1 MLKSLLTN
9 LVSGTHPPNEDR
21 LLDRKITWRIVPFLF
36 ACFVVLFLER
46 INVGFAQLQMK
57 HDLGFTDAMYGLA
70 AGVFYLGYVICEVPS
85 NMLLA
90 RFGARKTFSRI
101 MLFSGIMAMSTMLAS
116 TPSAYFALRFML
128 GVFEAGFFPGIILYM
143 TYWFPPHR
151 RAGIMSVFIAGVATA
166 GMLGGL
172 FSGWIMR
179 DMNGMLGLFGWQW
192 MFALEGLPAV
202 ALGLVAR
209 VCLADSPAEA
219 KWLSEAEKTRLG
231 ALLAAPASAARASG
245 ARGTHSIAANPM
257 VYLFAF
263 VYFTLTCASLT
274 LNFWLPLMI
283 RDFGVDDVALVSLYS
298 VVPNAIGVVGLIVI
312 AKHSDRTRERRWH
325 FLLCTAG
332 GAVAL
337 GALTLHPHSL
347 VALLGWLTVACVSI
361 YAALPVF
368 WAVPPTHFA
377 ARDTAAGIAL
387 VSSIG
392 ITSGIVNPWAL
403 GIVRSRTGSLD
414 DAIYVL
420 APLLLLSGI
429 VLLAAVK
436 PARRSDKAA

>member
-1 MLKSLLTN
+1 
-9 LVSGTHPPNEDR
+9 
-21 LLDRKITWRIVPFLF
+21 
-36 ACFVVLFLER
+36 
-46 INVGFAQLQMK
+46 
-57 HDLGFTDAMYGLA
+57 
-70 AGVFYLGYVICEVPS
+70 
-85 NMLLA
+85 MLLA
-90 RFGARKTFSRI
+90 RFGARKTFPRI
-101 MLFSGIMAMSTMLAS
+101 MLFSGITAMGTMLAS

-192 MFALEGLPAV
+192 MLALEGLPAV

-209 VCLADSPAEA
+209 VYLADSPAQA
-219 KWLSEAEKTRLG
+219 NWLSEAEKTRLG
-231 ALLAAPASAARASG
+231 AMLALQASATRASSTR
-245 ARGTHSIAANPM
+245 AITANPK

-298 VVPNAIGVVGLIVI
+298 VIPNAIGVVGLIVI
-312 AKHSDRTRERRWH
+312 ARHSDHTRERRWH
-325 FLLCTAG
+325 FVWCTAG
-332 GAVAL
+332 GAAAL

-347 VALLGWLTVACVSI
+347 VVMLGLLTVACVSI

-392 ITSGIVNPWAL
+392 ITSGIINPWAI
-403 GIVRSRTGSLD
+403 GIIRSRTGSLD
-414 DAIYVL
+414 DAIHIL

-429 VLLAAVK
+429 VLLAAVR
-436 PARRSDKAA
+436 PAHRRDRAT

>member
-1 MLKSLLTN
+1 
-9 LVSGTHPPNEDR
+9 
-21 LLDRKITWRIVPFLF
+21 
-36 ACFVVLFLER
+36 
-46 INVGFAQLQMK
+46 MK

-70 AGVFYLGYVICEVPS
+70 AGIFYLGYVICEVPS

-101 MLFSGIMAMSTMLAS
+101 MLFSGITAMGTMLAS

-179 DMNGMLGLFGWQW
+179 DMNGLLGLFGWQW

-209 VCLADSPAEA
+209 ACLADSPAQA
-219 KWLSEAEKTRLG
+219 KWLSEAEKTRLSAML
-231 ALLAAPASAARASG
+231 ALPASATRASSTR
-245 ARGTHSIAANPM
+245 AIAANPM

-298 VVPNAIGVVGLIVI
+298 VIPNAIGVVGLIVI
-312 AKHSDRTRERRWH
+312 ARHSDSTRERRWH

-332 GAVAL
+332 GAAAL

-347 VALLGWLTVACVSI
+347 VVMLGLLTVACVSI

-368 WAVPPTHFA
+368 WAVPSTHFA
-377 ARDTAAGIAL
+377 ARDSAAGIAL

-392 ITSGIVNPWAL
+392 ITSGIVNPWAI

-414 DAIYVL
+414 DAIYIL

-429 VLLAAVK
+429 VLLAAVR
-436 PARRSDKAA
+436 PARRREEAA